1 MSISVETSISETT
14 APVKLWTIAG
24 FALLCLCWGAT
35 WLPLKHGVAQI
46 PPLLFVASR
55 FLAGGL
61 VLWLAAGCPR
71 PPAPRLLWTGATL
84 MIAAN
89 YGLMA
94 WGVARVPSGLAAT
107 VNLATVPLAVLVFT
121 GRRPRPGQIAALI
134 LGAAGLG
141 ALGLSANAQLL
152 GAAAG
157 LGAIALGSVCY
168 GLGTVRMK
176 AMATRRSPVAVAA
189 WHSLAGGAL
198 LLALS
203 ALIEP
208 WSAQVWDRF
217 AAPAALL
224 NWALLVLL
232 STIIGFTL
240 YLALLRH
247 WSASAVAGYAYICP
261 VIALTLGVAIEGE
274 RPDAVQWLASLVLI
288 GAAALALFSKPQ
300 ETP

>member
-1 MSISVETSISETT
+1 MSISVDSSISETT
-14 APVKLWTIAG
+14 APVKPWTIGG

-35 WLPLKHGVAQI
+35 WLPLKHGVAQL

-71 PPAPRLLWTGATL
+71 PPAARMLWTGAIL

-94 WGVARVPSGLAAT
+94 WGVGRVASGLAAT

-121 GRRPRPGQIAALI
+121 ARRPRPGQVAALM
-134 LGAAGLG
+134 LGAVGLV
-141 ALGLSANAQLL
+141 ALGLTTDPQLS
-152 GAAAG
+152 GASVG
-157 LGAIALGSVCY
+157 LGAIALGSACY
-168 GLGTVRMK
+168 GFGTVRMK
-176 AMATRRSPVAVAA
+176 AMASTLSPVAVAA

-203 ALIEP
+203 GMIEP
-208 WSAQVWDRF
+208 WNAGVWNRF
-217 AAPAALL
+217 MAPEALL

-261 VIALTLGVAIEGE
+261 VIALALGAAIEGE
-274 RPDAVQWLASLVLI
+274 RPDLVQWLASLLLI
-288 GAAALALFSKPQ
+288 GAAGLALISKPQ